1 VGTTITQAGNQNQ
14 KSQIENPNMPP
25 TQLEQITRGTTIRGI
40 LPDGLVTV
48 IDVRWVGTVAV
59 EVTYKDAAGR
69 LGNELIYRDREPT
82 LDLVEAGRPW
92 SFDAKW

>member
-1 VGTTITQAGNQNQ
+1 
-14 KSQIENPNMPP
+14 MPP